1 MENCPCGSEVKFE
14 ECCEPVIKGTK
25 KADTAVQLM
34 RARYSAYATVE
45 ADFLYESL
53 HPDKKSTHDAEQTKD
68 WAEKSEW
75 NRLEIVN
82 TEKGG
87 EGDEEGT
94 VEFIAHYTVKGER
107 TRHHEVAT
115 FVKAD
120 GQWFFEDGEGVA
132 PQQVVRA
139 TPKVGRNEPCPCGSG
154 KKYKKCC
161 GK

>member
-1 MENCPCGSEVKFE
+1 MMDCPCGSEAKYE
-14 ECCEPVIKGTK
+14 ECCEPVIKGTQN
-25 KADTAVQLM
+25 AETAVQLM
-34 RARYSAYATVE
+34 RARYSAYARVE

-53 HPDKKSTHDAEQTKD
+53 HPDKKSSHDFKQTKD
-68 WAEKSEW
+68 WAAKSKWEK
-75 NRLEIVN
+75 LEILG

-87 EGDEEGT
+87 QDDESGT

-120 GQWFFEDGEGVA
+120 GKWFFEDGEGVA
-132 PQQVVRA
+132 PKQVIR
-139 TPKVGRNEPCPCGSG
+139 TSPKTGRNDPCPCGSG

-161 GK
+161 G